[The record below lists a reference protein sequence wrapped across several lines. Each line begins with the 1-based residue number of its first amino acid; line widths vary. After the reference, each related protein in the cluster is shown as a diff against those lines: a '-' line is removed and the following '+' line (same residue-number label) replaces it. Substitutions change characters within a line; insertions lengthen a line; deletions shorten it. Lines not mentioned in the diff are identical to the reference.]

1 MRESE
6 TAVAAEASC
15 IALYEPLDN
24 LLHIEFASGEADEGV
39 RHLTL
44 PMGQGILGEVAAS
57 GKAVL
62 VEDAHRDPRFDSSVD
77 RQTGFTTKSIL
88 ATHIRRREELLG
100 VLEVI
105 NKKGGP
111 CFTEEDSLLLEVV
124 ANQAAV
130 AIENAK
136 LFERMVQS
144 EQLSVIGRMA
154 ASIIHDLKQPMSVI
168 RGFAELLGNPDMD
181 PEKRRTF
188 SDMILEDVDLFLGM
202 TQELLDYSR
211 GTMKLQPQEV
221 QIVDWLES
229 VLRPL
234 REDLARSQVKVAT
247 DLNYRGPA
255 RLDPDR
261 MRRVLNNIA
270 GNARDAMPEGGTFT
284 VTTRV
289 GDGFWE
295 LELKDTGRGI
305 PQALR
310 SRIFEP
316 FVTSGKDH
324 GTGLG
329 LAIVREIIQ
338 GHGGEI
344 SVHSR
349 VVDEEEGHGPGTA
362 FLITMPIAGATDS

>member
-1 MRESE
+1 
-6 TAVAAEASC
+6 
-15 IALYEPLDN
+15 
-24 LLHIEFASGEADEGV
+24 
-39 RHLTL
+39 
-44 PMGQGILGEVAAS
+44 
-57 GKAVL
+57 
-62 VEDAHRDPRFDSSVD
+62 
-77 RQTGFTTKSIL
+77 
-88 ATHIRRREELLG
+88 
-100 VLEVI
+100 
-105 NKKGGP
+105 
-111 CFTEEDSLLLEVV
+111 
-124 ANQAAV
+124 
-130 AIENAK
+130 
-136 LFERMVQS
+136 
-144 EQLSVIGRMA
+144 
-154 ASIIHDLKQPMSVI
+154 
-168 RGFAELLGNPDMD
+168 
-181 PEKRRTF
+181 
-188 SDMILEDVDLFLGM
+188 M
-202 TQELLDYSR
+202 TQGLLDYSR

-349 VVDEEEGHGPGTA
+349 VVDEEEEGHGPGTA